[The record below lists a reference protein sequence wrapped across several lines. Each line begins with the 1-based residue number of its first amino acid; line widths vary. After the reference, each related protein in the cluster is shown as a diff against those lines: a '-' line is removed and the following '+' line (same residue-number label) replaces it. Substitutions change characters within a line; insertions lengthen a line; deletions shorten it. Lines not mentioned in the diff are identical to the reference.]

1 MHRLIFSCVSCFLT
15 CFNGCW
21 FWWWVCV
28 VRKST
33 IATPSHILLVTG
45 QWVPSYDP
53 TTHHRSI
60 WSREW
65 PVLWEGRTSHVIS
78 SNLVW
83 SLCRSVWETLYWS
96 VWCSVPE
103 GGNPCNDVLPRLT
116 ISSGQVP
123 LLLSAIIIINTAL
136 YQWILNFHTL
146 TCKSNCPSLF
156 LHFLPSLVHPVYDNL
171 SG

>member
-60 WSREW
+60 WSCEW

-123 LLLSAIIIINTAL
+123 LLLSAMIIVTTLSNSVADLINQLLLWIWIIAS
-136 YQWILNFHTL
+136 FG
-146 TCKSNCPSLF
+146 F
-156 LHFLPSLVHPVYDNL
+156 VYWPRL
-171 SG
+171 KVAF